1 MSDPAPLYRGPRPT
15 VAKTL
20 LWANRTERLRRD
32 PQMHR
37 LSYGHWFRAEAPLN
51 HLQRSVLL
59 QQHLSTDTSTVR
71 FTGTTALTLLRL
83 PDGSH

>member
-1 MSDPAPLYRGPRPT
+1 
-15 VAKTL
+15 
-20 LWANRTERLRRD
+20 
-32 PQMHR
+32 MHR
-37 LSYGHWFRAEAPLN
+37 LSYGHWFRADAPLN

-71 FTGTTALTLLRL
+71 LTGTTALTLLRL